1 MIAASKGWRIKT
13 SDVKCAFLQGT
24 DLDRDV
30 YVRPPLERRTNG
42 VIWKMIKRAYGFNDA
57 SRGFYLELSKT
68 LKELGCKQSKL
79 DPALYMWFDKDGK
92 LAGLALTH
100 VDDILHGS
108 GTSDF
113 ESQVFEPL

>member
-1 MIAASKGWRIKT
+1 MGGGGSPNTTVIIMEDGT
-13 SDVKCAFLQGT
+13 SA
-24 DLDRDV
+24 
-30 YVRPPLERRTNG
+30 
-42 VIWKMIKRAYGFNDA
+42 
-57 SRGFYLELSKT
+57 RGFYLELSKT

-100 VDDILHGS
+100 VDDILNGS

-113 ESQVFEPL
+113 ESHVFEPLRKKFQFGSLNFLVF